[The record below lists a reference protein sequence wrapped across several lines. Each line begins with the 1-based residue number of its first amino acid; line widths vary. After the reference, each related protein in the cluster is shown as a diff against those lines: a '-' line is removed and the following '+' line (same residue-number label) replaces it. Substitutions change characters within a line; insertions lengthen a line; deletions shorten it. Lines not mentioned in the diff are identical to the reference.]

1 MPTGTTF
8 SAPKRGVAHTAKV
21 NFRSGSGSKEKI
33 MGMILMKNI
42 PVEVLGRKGEWFKV
56 KIGNG
61 EYWIQRDYLTQDQGK
76 T

>member
-1 MPTGTTF
+1 
-8 SAPKRGVAHTAKV
+8 
-21 NFRSGSGSKEKI
+21 

-61 EYWIQRDYLTQDQGK
+61 EYWIHRDYLTLDQEK

>member
-1 MPTGTTF
+1 
-8 SAPKRGVAHTAKV
+8 
-21 NFRSGSGSKEKI
+21 